1 MKHTIRILVCLLLCT
16 AALSTVCTGCSS
28 TKISA
33 KNLMDG
39 ISPASVSISEPPQEE
54 FPAQM
59 ADFSLS
65 LLRQIGK
72 TSPEENRLLSPVSIE
87 MALSLTAN
95 GAKDETLRQMEEV
108 LGSNLDR
115 LNLSMNCYREALSS
129 EQPKVLLANS
139 LWMKEEKF
147 SPNQDFLQT
156 AADYYRPDIFSSPF
170 DDSTVEDI
178 NHWVSDKTDGL
189 ISNAL
194 DKISPDAVLYL
205 INTLLFDGK
214 WAEPYREDQITDE
227 TFHKEDGKEVPI
239 QLMYSEESRYLEHE
253 LATGFLKPYEGGE
266 YAFGALLPRE
276 GMALDK
282 LLEQLDGNTLQ
293 EILQN
298 ASTVPVT
305 AAVPKFSFDASAELK
320 ESLIALGMTDAFS
333 PENANLSGLGTAG
346 GNLYISRVLHKI
358 HIAVDEAGTRAGA
371 VTAVEVEA
379 EGAALEIKSVILNR
393 PFLFFILHEETGTL
407 LFLGTFSHPV

>member
-1 MKHTIRILVCLLLCT
+1 MKRTIRNLVCLLLCT

-28 TKISA
+28 TKINA

-39 ISPASVSISEPPQEE
+39 VSPASVSISEPPQEE

-108 LGSNLDR
+108 LGGKLNT

-129 EQPKVLLANS
+129 QQPKVLLANS
-139 LWMKEEKF
+139 LWMKEENF

-156 AADYYRPDIFSSPF
+156 AADYYRPDVFSSPF

-189 ISNAL
+189 IPNAL
-194 DKISPDAVLYL
+194 DEISPDAVLYL
-205 INTLLFDGK
+205 INTCFLMESGRNPIGKTRLLMK
-214 WAEPYREDQITDE
+214 LSIKRTAKKLPY
-227 TFHKEDGKEVPI
+227 
-239 QLMYSEESRYLEHE
+239 S
-253 LATGFLKPYEGGE
+253 
-266 YAFGALLPRE
+266 
-276 GMALDK
+276 
-282 LLEQLDGNTLQ
+282 
-293 EILQN
+293 
-298 ASTVPVT
+298 
-305 AAVPKFSFDASAELK
+305 
-320 ESLIALGMTDAFS
+320 
-333 PENANLSGLGTAG
+333 
-346 GNLYISRVLHKI
+346 
-358 HIAVDEAGTRAGA
+358 
-371 VTAVEVEA
+371 
-379 EGAALEIKSVILNR
+379 
-393 PFLFFILHEETGTL
+393 
-407 LFLGTFSHPV
+407 